1 MGNLSE
7 LRQQIFESD
16 DKACFIERER
26 ILNRLEQ
33 EMADYHAPDRYAI
46 LLAKVLAE
54 VSTPVDASDYFA
66 GRIVEARPDA
76 GRWEPSRLLESTGHM
91 NFDYEKILRVGL
103 LGILE
108 EIQAAARQKATDDAL
123 VFANNARIVVDAI
136 GDYTARYAKA
146 AEEAGLTEAAK
157 ALRRVPLAPAYDFYS
172 ALQSIWILH
181 MIASCYVGSRDYAF
195 GRFDSFMLA
204 YYRQALREGHS
215 EQELTELLAG
225 FLMKTN
231 EICGRAT
238 YNHDVKPILAQAS
251 KQYLTIGGAEPNEF
265 SFVVL
270 NAAKLNNMAQ
280 PQIVVLLKPES
291 DISFTQAAFEALS
304 VLTDKMNIYNYELV
318 YQHLKK
324 LGIPEDVARDFTY
337 SACCTFDLNYH
348 SFRQELYLPIPQ
360 AFVRTLHSNEFSSLE
375 QLISAFESAVK
386 NEVRWFIDASQNG
399 ADPERAR
406 QVFVLDGILLSDSAA
421 ECRYPCD
428 GRSKYHV
435 LNLFCPGVATIGD
448 SLMVLDKLVF
458 RENRYSYREF
468 MQILRDNYEGH
479 EALLEEIKDYTMF
492 GNDTDAD
499 AYTAMAANAILDAI
513 ETEEHHENHYLI
525 PGFYS
530 LERDVNWASQVDAT
544 PNGRKAG
551 EHFSENQSPSYGADQ
566 CGITA
571 LLKSVSKLPFD
582 RAVAGGL
589 NLTFSRNMSPEVL
602 RALVVS
608 YFQLGGLHVGITVLD
623 RKTLEDA
630 MIHPEKYQS
639 LTVRLYGFSEYFVSL
654 PKWQQL
660 AILNRTEYA

>member
-1 MGNLSE
+1 
-7 LRQQIFESD
+7 
-16 DKACFIERER
+16 
-26 ILNRLEQ
+26 
-33 EMADYHAPDRYAI
+33 
-46 LLAKVLAE
+46 
-54 VSTPVDASDYFA
+54 
-66 GRIVEARPDA
+66 
-76 GRWEPSRLLESTGHM
+76 
-91 NFDYEKILRVGL
+91 
-103 LGILE
+103 
-108 EIQAAARQKATDDAL
+108 
-123 VFANNARIVVDAI
+123 
-136 GDYTARYAKA
+136 
-146 AEEAGLTEAAK
+146 
-157 ALRRVPLAPAYDFYS
+157 
-172 ALQSIWILH
+172 
-181 MIASCYVGSRDYAF
+181 
-195 GRFDSFMLA
+195 
-204 YYRQALREGHS
+204 
-215 EQELTELLAG
+215 
-225 FLMKTN
+225 
-231 EICGRAT
+231 
-238 YNHDVKPILAQAS
+238 
-251 KQYLTIGGAEPNEF
+251 
-265 SFVVL
+265 
-270 NAAKLNNMAQ
+270 
-280 PQIVVLLKPES
+280 
-291 DISFTQAAFEALS
+291 
-304 VLTDKMNIYNYELV
+304 
-318 YQHLKK
+318 
-324 LGIPEDVARDFTY
+324 
-337 SACCTFDLNYH
+337 
-348 SFRQELYLPIPQ
+348 
-360 AFVRTLHSNEFSSLE
+360 LHSKDFSSLE
-375 QLISAFESAVK
+375 QLLSAFEGAVK

-479 EALLEEIKDYTMF
+479 EALLEEIKGYTMF

-499 AYTAMAANAILDAI
+499 AYTVMAANAILDAI

-623 RKTLEDA
+623 RKTLADA

>member
-1 MGNLSE
+1 MGNLSA
-7 LRQQIFESD
+7 LKQQIFDAD

-46 LLAKVLAE
+46 LLARVLAE
-54 VSTPVDASDYFA
+54 VSTPVDANDYFA

-76 GRWEPSRLLESTGHM
+76 GKWEPSRLLESTGHM
-91 NFDYEKILRVGL
+91 SFDYEKILRVGL
-103 LGILE
+103 LGILD
-108 EIQAAARQKATDDAL
+108 EIQTNAQHKGTEDAL
-123 VFANNARIVVDAI
+123 IFAKNANIIVNAI

-195 GRFDSFMLA
+195 GRFDSFMLP
-204 YYRQALREGHS
+204 YYRQALQEGSS
-215 EQELTELLAG
+215 EEALTELLAG
-225 FLMKTN
+225 FMMKTN

-265 SFVVL
+265 SYIVL
-270 NAAKLNNMAQ
+270 NAAKLSNMAQ
-280 PQIVVLLKPES
+280 PQVVVLLKP
-291 DISFTQAAFEALS
+291 DADTHFTQAVFDALS

-324 LGIPEDVARDFTY
+324 LGIHEEVARDFTY
-337 SACCTFDLNYH
+337 SACCTFDLHYH

-360 AFVRTLHSNEFSSLE
+360 AFVRTLHSKDFTSLE
-375 QLISAFESAVK
+375 QLMSAFGDAVK
-386 NEVRWFIDASQNG
+386 NEVQWFIHASQNG

-435 LNLFCPGVATIGD
+435 LNLFCPGIATIGD

-458 RENRYSYREF
+458 REKRYSYHEF

-479 EALLEEIKDYTMF
+479 EALLEEIKCYTMF

-499 AYTAMAANAILDAI
+499 AYTAMAANAVLDAI
-513 ETEEHHENHYLI
+513 ESEEHRDNHYLI

-530 LERDVNWASQVDAT
+530 LERDVNWAEQVEAT

-551 EHFSENQSPSYGADQ
+551 EHFSENQSPSYGADKS
-566 CGITA
+566 GITA

-630 MIHPEKYQS
+630 MVHPEKYQS